1 MIVTARACQA
11 NLSGPR
17 DHGLFPRLL
26 PFATCLLLS
35 ACGGVPQT
43 FYYTLAE
50 APAAS
55 GESAGNHQN
64 QLAVALGVERF
75 AAAAIYE
82 EDRLIYRE
90 SPFEVKYDHY
100 RRWAARPA
108 QLVTDE
114 IIKQLA
120 ARGLFRH
127 VTSYPT
133 AVPVDFIVRGRLLAF
148 EEWDR
153 GEQWFGRVAMSVQL
167 YQASSQRLLWS
178 GTLSHESPAQE
189 RRPAAV
195 AQAISTS
202 LRQCVDELAAAL
214 ALELGQ

>member
-1 MIVTARACQA
+1 MIVTALACKT
-11 NLSGPR
+11 NLPGPR
-17 DHGLFPRLL
+17 VHRLL
-26 PFATCLLLS
+26 PWVSPFATCLLLS
-35 ACGGVPQT
+35 ACGSVPQT

-50 APAAS
+50 APAAT
-55 GESAGNHQN
+55 GEPAGNHHD

-114 IIKQLA
+114 IINQLA
-120 ARGLFRH
+120 ARGLFRT

-133 AVPVDFIVRGRLLAF
+133 AVPVDCILRGRILAF

-153 GEQWFGRVAMSVQL
+153 GEQWFGRVAISVQL
-167 YQASSQRLLWS
+167 YQASSQKLLWS
-178 GTLSHESPAQE
+178 GTLSRETPAQK
-189 RRPAAV
+189 RLPAAV

-202 LRQCVDELAAAL
+202 LRECVDELAAAL
-214 ALELGQ
+214 AQELGQ

>member
-1 MIVTARACQA
+1 MIVTALACKT
-11 NLSGPR
+11 NLAGPR
-17 DHGLFPRLL
+17 VNWLLRGVL

-55 GESAGNHQN
+55 GESAGNHHD

-90 SPFEVKYDHY
+90 SPFEVRYDHY

-114 IIKQLA
+114 IINQLT
-120 ARGLFRH
+120 ARGLFRN
-127 VTSYPT
+127 VTPYPA
-133 AVPVDFIVRGRLLAF
+133 AVPVDYILRGRLLAF
-148 EEWDR
+148 EEWDHD
-153 GEQWFGRVAMSVQL
+153 EQWFGRVTINVQL
-167 YQASSQRLLWS
+167 YQASSQKLLWS
-178 GTLSHESPAQE
+178 GTLSRETPAQK
-189 RRPAAV
+189 RLPAAV

-202 LRQCVDELAAAL
+202 LRHCVDELAAAL
-214 ALELGQ
+214 AQVLGQ